1 MKLSERVKRLEEKIE
16 KLEGNW
22 LEGGWTKIGDL
33 EWSENL
39 GQMDWFEAKK
49 KCESLGGRLPT
60 RIELLDLYDSHY
72 DECKKLDDGFFWSAT
87 ELSFN
92 TSYAW
97 SVHLHYGSTNFNL
110 KSYSYDVRCVRRAK
124 GDKG

>member
-60 RIELLDLYDSHY
+60 RIELLDLYDNHY
-72 DECKKLDDGFFWSAT
+72 DECKNLDNGYFWSAT
-87 ELSFN
+87 EHSDL
-92 TSYAW
+92 TSTAW
-97 SVHLHYGSTNFNL
+97 YVNLYYGTTLTDN
-110 KSYSYDVRCVRRAK
+110 KSNSYDVRCVRRAK
-124 GDKG
+124 GDK